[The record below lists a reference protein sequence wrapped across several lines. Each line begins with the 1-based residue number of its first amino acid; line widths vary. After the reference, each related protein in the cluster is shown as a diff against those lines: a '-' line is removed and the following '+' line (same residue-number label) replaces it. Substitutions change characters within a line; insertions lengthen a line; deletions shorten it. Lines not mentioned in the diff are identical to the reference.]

1 MTYERIILGPRYN
14 LRLED
19 LQASDAIEVEC
30 LNCRRRGLIATHR
43 LHDRFDGV
51 ERMVNIAH
59 RMRCQGCGSSGAMMW
74 HVVGARP

>member
-30 LNCRRRGLIATHR
+30 LNCRRRDA
-43 LHDRFDGV
+43 
-51 ERMVNIAH
+51 
-59 RMRCQGCGSSGAMMW
+59 
-74 HVVGARP
+74 P